1 LQGIGHFEKSAL
13 ATRRPQLHAGN
24 GHGTLCPMT
33 QLSPASQAREPRRV
47 KARFMIPLAIVLV
60 FIMGVF
66 AVAALRAEADI
77 RDQDIAERTA
87 AVEKLFVQ
95 KLDKDA
101 NLMIATM
108 RAMMTNP
115 LIERAFR
122 DLDRPALSHL
132 LSPLFASL
140 RDKHHLTHLYF
151 TGPDLINLYRFHS
164 PDEFGDEIDR
174 LTTIKAKR
182 RQEPVH
188 GLELGPLGTLT
199 LRLVMPWRNDGRVLG
214 YLELGEEIEHL
225 ISEIGEGL
233 SVDMLV
239 LVNKRMV
246 SQQQWQHGQS
256 LMKREG
262 NWDRF
267 ATHVALAQTIDQLP
281 IALDEPTLQ
290 KLLTGRSAKIQ
301 DRGRSLHLAVVPLEN
316 VGRRHIGDLVV
327 IRDITALESTFQWS
341 IVAVTAISLLAAIG
355 VLGVFY
361 LALDRVERDYRRQ
374 HDLEHQL
381 LRFNAEYS
389 RILQLEKLS
398 ALGTMVG
405 SIAHQL
411 NNPLVGVVN
420 LAQLAERG
428 VDDPV
433 RTRELLG
440 EIRSAGE
447 DCRAFVKRMLAF
459 SKVSC
464 FESKPTPM
472 ADLIEDTVLLFRQT
486 ETKHLPVEVKLP
498 DEPVV
503 LTIDPIL
510 IRHAL
515 FNLLVNAAQ
524 ATTDNGAIVISL
536 EREDDPARKVPG
548 WSLAVSDHGHGMPP
562 EVMENIFV
570 PFYTT
575 HSDGTGLGLPVVQH
589 VALLHD
595 GQVNVSSEPGHGTRI
610 AVWFPN
616 SLPEMRPDLPHK
628 PSGLS

>member
-1 LQGIGHFEKSAL
+1 
-13 ATRRPQLHAGN
+13 
-24 GHGTLCPMT
+24 M
-33 QLSPASQAREPRRV
+33 V
-47 KARFMIPLAIVLV
+47 PLAVVLI

-66 AVAALRAEADI
+66 TAAALRVETDI
-77 RDQDIAERTA
+77 RNQDIAERTD
-87 AVEKLFVQ
+87 AVEKLFLQ
-95 KLDKDA
+95 KLDKDV
-101 NLMIATM
+101 NLMTATM
-108 RAMMTNP
+108 RAMMTNAS
-115 LIERAFR
+115 IERAFR
-122 DLDRPALSHL
+122 ELDRPALSRQ

-140 RDKHHLTHLYF
+140 RDKHHITHLYF

-164 PDEFGDEIDR
+164 PEEFGDEIDR

-182 RQEPVH
+182 RQEAVH

-199 LRLVMPWRNDGRVLG
+199 LRLVMPWRRDGRALG
-214 YLELGEEIEHL
+214 YLEIGEEIEHL
-225 ISEIGEGL
+225 IDEIHDGL

-246 SQQQWQHGQS
+246 SPQQWQHGQS

-262 NWDRF
+262 HWDRF
-267 ATHVALAQTIDQLP
+267 ATHVALAQTIDSLP
-281 IALDEPTLQ
+281 VALDDSTLQ
-290 KLLTGRSAKIQ
+290 KLLTGRTAKIQ
-301 DRGRSLHLAVVPLEN
+301 DHGRSLHLAAVPLKDI
-316 VGRRHIGDLVV
+316 GRRHIGDLVV
-327 IRDITALESTFQWS
+327 IRDITTLESTFQWS
-341 IVAVTAISLLAAIG
+341 IVAVAAINLLAAIV

-361 LALDRVERDYRRQ
+361 LALDRVESDYRRQ

-381 LRFNAEYS
+381 LHFNAEYG

-420 LAQLAERG
+420 LAQLAEREA
-428 VDDPV
+428 DNPL
-433 RTRELLG
+433 RTRELLS
-440 EIRSAGE
+440 EIRSAGD

-464 FESKPTPM
+464 FDSKPTAM

-486 ETKHLPVEVKLP
+486 ENKHLPVEVKLP

-503 LTIDPIL
+503 LTVDPIL

-524 ATTDNGAIVISL
+524 ATSDDGAITISL
-536 EREDDPARKVPG
+536 EREDDPVRRIPG
-548 WSLAVSDHGHGMPP
+548 WTLAVSDHGHGMPP
-562 EVMENIFV
+562 EVMEKIFV
-570 PFYTT
+570 PFFTT

-595 GQVNVSSEPGHGTRI
+595 GQVSASSEPGHGTRI
-610 AVWFPN
+610 AVW
-616 SLPEMRPDLPHK
+616 LPDALPDMPRN
-628 PSGLS
+628 PSGLT

>member
-1 LQGIGHFEKSAL
+1 
-13 ATRRPQLHAGN
+13 
-24 GHGTLCPMT
+24 MT
-33 QLSPASQAREPRRV
+33 QISPAPQAREPRRV
-47 KARFMIPLAIVLV
+47 KVRFMVPLAVVLV

-66 AVAALRAEADI
+66 AAAALWVEDDV

-95 KLDKDA
+95 KLEKDT
-101 NLMIATM
+101 NLMAATM
-108 RAMMTNP
+108 RAMMTNQS
-115 LIERAFR
+115 IERAFR
-122 DLDRPALSHL
+122 DLDRPALSRE

-140 RDKHHLTHLYF
+140 RDKNHITHLYF

-174 LTTIKAKR
+174 LTTIKARDK
-182 RQEPVH
+182 QDAVH
-188 GLELGPLGTLT
+188 GLELGSLGTLT
-199 LRLVMPWRNDGRVLG
+199 LRLVMPWLRDGRVIG
-214 YLELGEEIEHL
+214 YLEIGEEIEHL
-225 ISEIGEGL
+225 IGEIRESL

-239 LVNKRMV
+239 LVDKRMV
-246 SQQQWQHGQS
+246 LPEQWQRGQT

-262 NWDRF
+262 NWERF
-267 ATHVALAQTIDQLP
+267 TNYVALAQTTDRLP
-281 IALDEPTLQ
+281 AALDDPTLQ
-290 KLLTGRSAKIQ
+290 SLLAGRTAEIE
-301 DRGRSLHLAVVPLEN
+301 DRGRSLHLSTVPLKDA
-316 VGRRHIGDLVV
+316 GQRHIGDLVV
-327 IRDITALESTFQWS
+327 IRDITALETTFQWS
-341 IVAVTAISLLAAIG
+341 IAAVTAISLLSAIG

-381 LRFNAEYS
+381 LRFNAEYG

-459 SKVSC
+459 SKVSS

-472 ADLIEDTVLLFRQT
+472 AALIEDTVLLFRQT
-486 ETKHLPVEVKLP
+486 ENKSLPVEVKLP

-524 ATTDNGAIVISL
+524 ATTNDAAIVITL
-536 EREDDPARKVPG
+536 EREDDPARGVPG
-548 WSLAVSDHGHGMPP
+548 WSLAVSDRGRGMPP
-562 EVMENIFV
+562 EVMKDIFV

-589 VALLHD
+589 VALLHN
-595 GQVNVSSEPGHGTRI
+595 GQVNVSSKPGHGTRI
-610 AVWFPN
+610 AIWLPHSLTH
-616 SLPEMRPDLPHK
+616 SLPDSLSRPSPDLPGIDDN
-628 PSGLS
+628 PT

>member
-1 LQGIGHFEKSAL
+1 
-13 ATRRPQLHAGN
+13 
-24 GHGTLCPMT
+24 
-33 QLSPASQAREPRRV
+33 
-47 KARFMIPLAIVLV
+47 
-60 FIMGVF
+60 VF
-66 AVAALRAEADI
+66 AVAALWVEDDI
-77 RDQDIAERTA
+77 RDQDIAERTK
-87 AVEKLFVQ
+87 AVEQLFVQ

-101 NLMIATM
+101 NLMTATM
-108 RAMMTNP
+108 RAMMTNQA
-115 LIERAFR
+115 IEQAFQRR
-122 DLDRPALSHL
+122 DRQALSRL
-132 LSPLFASL
+132 VGPLFASL
-140 RDKHHLTHLYF
+140 RDQHRITHLYF
-151 TGPDLINLYRFHS
+151 TGPDLINLYRLHS

-174 LTTIKAKR
+174 VTAIQSKERLEA
-182 RQEPVH
+182 VD
-188 GLELGPLGTLT
+188 GLELGALGTLT
-199 LRLVMPWRNDGRVLG
+199 LRLVMPWRHGDRVLG
-214 YLELGEEIEHL
+214 YLEVGEEIEHL
-225 ISEIGEGL
+225 ISEIHESL

-239 LVNKRMV
+239 LVDKRVM
-246 SQQQWQHGQS
+246 SLQQWQRGQT
-256 LMKREG
+256 LMKRDG

-267 ATHVALAQTIDQLP
+267 ATHAALAQTVDQLP
-281 IALDEPTLQ
+281 AELNEPTLQ
-290 KLLTGRSAKIQ
+290 KLLAGRTARIE
-301 DRGRSLHLAVVPLEN
+301 DRGRLLHLAAVPLKDA
-316 VGRRHIGDLVV
+316 GQRQIGDLVV
-327 IRDITALESTFQWS
+327 IRDITGLATTFRWS
-341 IVAVTAISLLAAIG
+341 IVAVTAISLLSAIG

-361 LALDRVERDYRRQ
+361 LALDRVEGDYRRQ

-381 LRFNAEYS
+381 LRFNAEYG

-459 SKVSC
+459 SKGSS

-472 ADLIEDTVLLFRQT
+472 AELIEDTVLLFRQT
-486 ETKHLPVEVKLP
+486 ENKNLPVEVKLP

-524 ATTDNGAIVISL
+524 ATTDDAAIVITL
-536 EREDDPARKVPG
+536 EREDDPTRGVPG
-548 WSLAVSDHGHGMPP
+548 WSLAVRDRGRGMPP
-562 EVMENIFV
+562 EVMEKIFV

-589 VALLHD
+589 VALLHN

-610 AVWFPN
+610 AIWLPHLPHLPH
-616 SLPEMRPDLPHK
+616 SLPQPLPDPTSGSLPDV
-628 PSGLS
+628 PDTNINPT